1 MKRGIAALA
10 SLASLVSAQSINIT
24 GIPVATPTGVFN
36 LPVVYATAG
45 QPAVT
50 ATTLAVSATASSD
63 PSATSL
69 IDAAARAS
77 VGASSVQRRRMRKRD
92 GTCAPQPSGITHQS
106 SPDTPAGFVAD
117 PYYAQAANNAAAPA
131 GYTAMFTNLNASN
144 SANQYMGYTLLPSYD
159 VQSCASKCSAITGCN
174 SVNIYFERDP
184 TLDPNAIN
192 CPNPAS
198 TINVKCVFWGD
209 VVGLVNANNYGQW
222 RNSFQVLIAGS
233 NGYVSNALLPKPTS
247 SSSAVPTS
255 SATSTSSTIVSSS
268 SSAISS
274 AAAPTLSILSAFFGQ
289 QDVTSLA
296 QTKLK
301 SGNGYYLD
309 TFNLVPTLGVDPW
322 VGNPKLITLLYMNGT
337 TLRTFAISEAEGR
350 DSLFPTY
357 TNCDGWNC
365 VGNAVTVAPPAN
377 SPIKLVSVVYGDKQ
391 ITQKSVYTYIYNQ
404 AISKTTMNVGSW
416 LFGYNPVLITRPG
429 YKASCVIWYYSAA
442 DDYQTLRAFTGK
454 DNVAADGD
462 RFAWNGSDFALV

>member
-1 MKRGIAALA
+1 MLQHRRVKGSQNILVPYITKRGIVALA
-10 SLASLVSAQSINIT
+10 SLASLVSAQSINIA

-50 ATTLAVSATASSD
+50 ATTLAISATASSD

-77 VGASSVQRRRMRKRD
+77 
-92 GTCAPQPSGITHQS
+92 
-106 SPDTPAGFVAD
+106 
-117 PYYAQAANNAAAPA
+117 AANNAAAPA

-174 SVNIYFERDP
+174 SVDIYFERDP

-209 VVGLVNANNYGQW
+209 VVGLINANNFGQW

-255 SATSTSSTIVSSS
+255 SATSTSSTVVSSS
-268 SSAISS
+268 SSTTSS
-274 AAAPTLSILSAFFGQ
+274 GAAPTLSILSAFFGQ

-365 VGNAVTVAPPAN
+365 VGNAVTVSSPAS

-391 ITQKSVYTYIYNQ
+391 ITQRSVYTYIYNQ

-442 DDYQTLRAFTGK
+442 DNYQTLRAFTGK

-462 RFAWNGSDFALV
+462 RFAWNGSDFALF

>member
-1 MKRGIAALA
+1 
-10 SLASLVSAQSINIT
+10 
-24 GIPVATPTGVFN
+24 
-36 LPVVYATAG
+36 
-45 QPAVT
+45 
-50 ATTLAVSATASSD
+50 
-63 PSATSL
+63 
-69 IDAAARAS
+69 
-77 VGASSVQRRRMRKRD
+77 
-92 GTCAPQPSGITHQS
+92 
-106 SPDTPAGFVAD
+106 
-117 PYYAQAANNAAAPA
+117 
-131 GYTAMFTNLNASN
+131 
-144 SANQYMGYTLLPSYD
+144 
-159 VQSCASKCSAITGCN
+159 
-174 SVNIYFERDP
+174 
-184 TLDPNAIN
+184 
-192 CPNPAS
+192 
-198 TINVKCVFWGD
+198 VKCVFWGD
-209 VVGLVNANNYGQW
+209 VVGLINANNYGQW
-222 RNSFQVLIAGS
+222 RDSFQVLIAGS

-255 SATSTSSTIVSSS
+255 SAISTSSTVVSSS
-268 SSAISS
+268 SSTTAS

-365 VGNAVTVAPPAN
+365 VGNAVIVSPPTS

-442 DDYQTLRAFTGK
+442 DNYQTLRAFTGK

-462 RFAWNGSDFALV
+462 RFAWNGADFALV

>member
-10 SLASLVSAQSINIT
+10 SLASLVSAQSINIA

-92 GTCAPQPSGITHQS
+92 
-106 SPDTPAGFVAD
+106 
-117 PYYAQAANNAAAPA
+117 AAPA

-198 TINVKCVFWGD
+198 TINVKC
-209 VVGLVNANNYGQW
+209 

-255 SATSTSSTIVSSS
+255 SATSFSSTVVSSS
-268 SSAISS
+268 SSTTSS

-309 TFNLVPTLGVDPW
+309 TFNLIPTLGVDPW
-322 VGNPKLITLLYMNGT
+322 VGNPKLVTLLYMNGT

-365 VGNAVTVAPPAN
+365 VGNAVTVSPPAS

-404 AISKTTMNVGSW
+404 AISKTTIN
-416 LFGYNPVLITRPG
+416 IQ
-429 YKASCVIWYYSAA
+429 AA
-442 DDYQTLRAFTGK
+442 T
-454 DNVAADGD
+454 
-462 RFAWNGSDFALV
+462 